1 MRSHL
6 SRVTLLLNASLPH
19 NLLPFNVGLGAS
31 PAVTVGMGDN
41 VSVFF
46 EAK

>member
-1 MRSHL
+1 MRSNL
-6 SRVTLLLNASLPH
+6 PRFTLLLNASLPH
-19 NLLPFNVGLGAS
+19 NLLPFDVGLGAS
-31 PAVTVGMGDN
+31 PAVTVGIGDN